1 MDAQRTVD
9 QTNPRG
15 RSQERSNSDKV
26 GNSKTSMGR
35 KIAND
40 AISESKQGVMGA
52 SVYIA
57 DQIKVKINFNF

>member
-1 MDAQRTVD
+1 MDSERTVE
-9 QTNPRG
+9 QSGHSSRG
-15 RSQERSNSDKV
+15 RSVERG
-26 GNSKTSMGR
+26 GNNKASMGR

-40 AISESKQGVMGA
+40 AITESKQGVMGA

>member
-1 MDAQRTVD
+1 MDSQRTVEL
-9 QTNPRG
+9 TNPRG
-15 RSQERSNSDKV
+15 RSRDRDDSGGKQRN
-26 GNSKTSMGR
+26 SMGR

-40 AISESKQGVMGA
+40 AITESKQGVMGA